1 MRGVK
6 VPDEHVGNEVK
17 LIGGARAAGEL
28 AVTRG
33 QRGPIELLLG
43 GIDIE
48 LAIHDARNFA
58 ELLHVA
64 LGQHDLAGGRNL
76 DDLHIARRADGLRL
90 TRIHSEELLAAKR
103 NARDRNAGAELLL
116 LSAVVLDREQRRV
129 FSLGRSEVK
138 PIARGRDLKVVLVA
152 RNRGHTTHALER
164 IDELKIRKDGF
175 DFVLLDFV
183 LLDFVLFGLVFLGL
197 VLLAFRANHF
207 EWLALLGRFATVLE
221 VLVEVALRISFEV
234 AVKHDHP
241 DIEFLV
247 VALGEERK
255 NLAVGA
261 EAWTTVV
268 VGVLSDVD
276 RRLRTVGQ
284 LQPDILVEILIALGN
299 GDHAGVGRVDI
310 LEFVVPS
317 GAKHG
322 DLAGDEIE
330 AGEIA
335 EITRE

>member
-183 LLDFVLFGLVFLGL
+183 LLGL

-322 DLAGDEIE
+322 DLAGDEVE